1 MAGLLAD
8 DMGLGKTAQTLAH
21 IAVEHAAGRL
31 DRPALVVVP
40 TSLVANW
47 MAEAAKFTP
56 NLRLLLWHGIDRHD
70 RCEEVGGAD
79 LVVTTYT
86 VLARDVEIMR
96 GLEWHIVVL
105 DESQAIKNPEAKWS
119 RAVRQLNARHHLCLS
134 GTPVENNLG
143 EIWSQFAFLMPGL
156 LGDRRG
162 FARRFRKPIEKNG
175 DDARRLLLARR
186 LKPFLLRR
194 TKGEVEVDLPAKT
207 EIVQRVVL
215 EGDQRDLYETIR
227 LTMHERVRREI
238 AAHSLERTQ
247 IIVLDALLKLRQ
259 VCCDPRLVKLAAM
272 RKILSGS
279 RGEAVM
285 PTAPVV
291 TSSKLAAL
299 MQMLREL
306 TSEDRRVL
314 VFSQFTSML
323 DLIKPE
329 LATAEINHVELT
341 GATRDRADP
350 IRRFQ
355 SGAVPVFLISLKA
368 GGRGLNLTAADTVI
382 HYDPWWNPAVEH
394 QATDRAHR
402 IGQTKPVFVYKMIA
416 ADTVEERIIELQD
429 KKGRLAAATLDA
441 GAAVGSLAAEDLDYL
456 FGE

>member
-1 MAGLLAD
+1 MTRQRIRRGVFRSVVDLQAAINAYLAEHND
-8 DMGLGKTAQTLAH
+8 NPTPFVWTKSAEAILA
-21 IAVEHAAGRL
+21 
-31 DRPALVVVP
+31 
-40 TSLVANW
+40 SLVANW
-47 MAEAAKFTP
+47 MMEAAKFTP
-56 NLRLLLWHGIDRHD
+56 NLRLVVWHGLDRHE
-70 RCEEVGGAD
+70 RREEVGGAD

-86 VLARDVEIMR
+86 VLARDIEIMR

-105 DESQAIKNPEAKWS
+105 DESQAIKNSEAKWS

-134 GTPVENNLG
+134 GTPLENNLG

-156 LGDRRG
+156 LGDRRR
-162 FARRFRKPIEKNG
+162 FTRRFRTPIEKNG

-194 TKGEVEVDLPAKT
+194 TKGEVEADLPAKT

-227 LTMHERVRREI
+227 LMMHERVRREI
-238 AAHSLERTQ
+238 AAHSLERSQ

-259 VCCDPRLVKLAAM
+259 ACCDPRLVKLAAM
-272 RKILSGS
+272 RKALSGS
-279 RGEAVM
+279 RAGAQM
-285 PTAPVV
+285 PAAPAV

-306 TSEDRRVL
+306 ASEGRRVL

-329 LATAEINHVELT
+329 LAAADIGYVELT

-350 IRRFQ
+350 I
-355 SGAVPVFLISLKA
+355 
-368 GGRGLNLTAADTVI
+368 
-382 HYDPWWNPAVEH
+382 
-394 QATDRAHR
+394 
-402 IGQTKPVFVYKMIA
+402 
-416 ADTVEERIIELQD
+416 
-429 KKGRLAAATLDA
+429 
-441 GAAVGSLAAEDLDYL
+441 
-456 FGE
+456 